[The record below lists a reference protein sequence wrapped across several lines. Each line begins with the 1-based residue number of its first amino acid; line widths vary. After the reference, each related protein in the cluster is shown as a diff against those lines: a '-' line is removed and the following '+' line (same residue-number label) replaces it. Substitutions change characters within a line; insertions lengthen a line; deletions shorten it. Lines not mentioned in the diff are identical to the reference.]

1 MKTTLLVISLLYS
14 VFLSGQ
20 DTTQVTVQKNKRVY
34 IGANFSPDYCFRTLL
49 NNDGSSFSA
58 SIIDSYNKL
67 DKPKFGYTSG
77 VNVGYTLT
85 KHISLEAGIQYSNK
99 GFQTTNLYAL
109 TFGDMIDRRRGFVY
123 NTNLS
128 SSFLTSGKI
137 VYRYNYLDVPLKVNF
152 VFGKKKLHLIS
163 SVGLTTNFLIRST
176 TSFVGADSTGKSIKN
191 SSITTNAYN
200 RVNLS
205 PMVSCGIEYM
215 ITAKMFFRIEPTFR
229 FGILKLSDT
238 PVTQYLW
245 NAGLNV
251 SYYFKI

>member
-1 MKTTLLVISLLYS
+1 MKTTLLVISILYS

-34 IGANFSPDYCFRTLL
+34 LGANFSPDYCFRTLL
-49 NNDGSSFSA
+49 NNDGSALSST
-58 SIIDSYNKL
+58 IISQYNTT
-67 DKPKFGYTSG
+67 DRPKFGYTSG
-77 VNVGYTLT
+77 INLGYTLT

-99 GFQTTNLYAL
+99 GFQTKQTTL

-123 NTNLS
+123 NTTSLY
-128 SSFLTSGKI
+128 TSGKI

-163 SVGLTTNFLIRST
+163 SVGIATNILMSAT
-176 TSFVGADSTGKSIKN
+176 NTFVGVDSTGKSIKN
-191 SSITTNAYN
+191 SSVTTSTYN
-200 RVNLS
+200 RINLS
-205 PMVSCGIEYM
+205 PMVSCGIEYV
-215 ITAKMFFRIEPTFR
+215 INTKMFFRIEPTFR
-229 FGILKLSDT
+229 YAILRASDT
-238 PVTQYLW
+238 PVTEHLW